1 MKIASIKLLLILLSA
16 VSFAQKFK
24 STEVSSQ
31 IVNVEVLPVV
41 NKISLI
47 SGGNKLV
54 LDDSLSAVA
63 NVALKKIINVNLERL
78 KVGGVY
84 NEEELDTV
92 KHEKAIFA
100 LFNNILK
107 NKKLDS
113 VKIPEAF
120 KTLYG
125 GKLGYKLVIF
135 QRGFTREK
143 GNFGKQVGKSLATGI
158 LTLGMA
164 YSVPIKY
171 NSSIYACIVNNETD
185 KVSFFNYSVLQIDPL
200 NQEELQKQYLKL
212 FDKYF
217 N

>member
-1 MKIASIKLLLILLSA
+1 MKLVSITLFLISISV

-24 STEVSSQ
+24 FTEVSSQ
-31 IVNVEVLPVV
+31 IANVEVLPIVS
-41 NKISLI
+41 KISLI

-54 LDDSLSAVA
+54 LDDSLSTIA
-63 NVALKKIINVNLERL
+63 NEALKKIINDNLER
-78 KVGGVY
+78 VNVASVH
-84 NEEELDTV
+84 NEEGLDV
-92 KHEKAIFA
+92 IKNEKAIFA

-107 NKKLDS
+107 SKKLDS
-113 VKIPEAF
+113 VKIPEEF
-120 KTLYG
+120 KSLYG
-125 GKLGYKLVIF
+125 GKSGYKLVIF

-185 KVSFFNYSVLQIDPL
+185 KVSFFNSSAWQIDPI
-200 NQEELQKQYLKL
+200 NKEELQKQYLKL